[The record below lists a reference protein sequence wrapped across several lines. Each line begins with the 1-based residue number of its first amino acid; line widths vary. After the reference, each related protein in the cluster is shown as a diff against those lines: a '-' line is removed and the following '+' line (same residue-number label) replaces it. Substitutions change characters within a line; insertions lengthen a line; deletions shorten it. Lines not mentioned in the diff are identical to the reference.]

1 MIQMISLSIRQLQS
15 HYVRR
20 LANQCY
26 VRYWINWDGKN
37 GSRMA
42 LRCLD
47 QNGEQVHVP
56 DLLKAGFLL
65 EERDGSQYYVCERSE
80 RPGNWESRETV
91 SPDIALTSTSP
102 EICACCDSNDALYAH
117 LSGVLMT
124 NGVVERCDGCERFG
138 SDEEAREAFAQKQ
151 AEIKQSLNLNLT
163 PGQQELLPIAGLL
176 VLGVTTVNGSEIIR
190 FLVKGSNP
198 FIPTRQVNFQELNA
212 LIEARLPTT
221 I

>member
-1 MIQMISLSIRQLQS
+1 MTDNIQTFSNQKTKRTAVVDARLFDVFLTLTYDDKRKDCFAQSHHQGDGMMQMISLSIRQLQS

-65 EERDGSQYYVCERSE
+65 EERDGSKYYVCERSE

-91 SPDIALTSTSP
+91 SLDIALTSTSP
-102 EICACCDSNDALYAH
+102 ELCACCDNNDSLFAGIPGILM
-117 LSGVLMT
+117 SG
-124 NGVVERCDGCERFG
+124 NGVVERCDACERFA
-138 SDEEAREAFAQKQ
+138 SDEEARQAFA
-151 AEIKQSLNLNLT
+151 
-163 PGQQELLPIAGLL
+163 
-176 VLGVTTVNGSEIIR
+176 R
-190 FLVKGSNP
+190 
-198 FIPTRQVNFQELNA
+198 R
-212 LIEARLPTT
+212 
-221 I
+221 